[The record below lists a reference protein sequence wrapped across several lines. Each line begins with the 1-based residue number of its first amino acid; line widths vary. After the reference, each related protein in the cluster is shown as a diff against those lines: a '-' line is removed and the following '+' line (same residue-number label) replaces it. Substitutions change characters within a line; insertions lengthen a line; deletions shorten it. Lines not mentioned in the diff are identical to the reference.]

1 MSNVTFKSEALQ
13 KHREIAD
20 QIKANLKAEG
30 AVITEEKSHKPYN
43 DNLPEGITPETVKT
57 IAKYNNQFV
66 RSAHLAVAET
76 AAGIL
81 NKDKKIDR
89 VEAKVGFFAPSDAV
103 NLTVDRSKT
112 YPNPQAKDGQPD
124 KITKH
129 LVISTSMDIR
139 GQGLKSVKEEISS
152 EFKDRFVS

>member
-13 KHREIAD
+13 KHRELAD
-20 QIKANLKAEG
+20 AIKSNLKVEG
-30 AVITEEKSHKPYN
+30 AVITEDKSHKPYN
-43 DNLPEGITPETVKT
+43 ENLPEGITVETVKT

-66 RSAHLAVAET
+66 RSAHLAVGET

-81 NKDKKIDR
+81 NKDKNLDR
-89 VEAKVGFFAPSDAV
+89 VQAKVGFFASSDSV
-103 NLTVDRSKT
+103 NMTVDRSKT
-112 YPNPQAKDGQPD
+112 YPNPQAKDGQPE

-139 GQGLKSVKEEISS
+139 GQGLKSVKEEMST